1 MTPLEVFAV
10 LVLAGAVVVLLY
22 YYLQDNRKLNLGNV
36 RDDATHLGERVYTG
50 ASNLGDKVSGEGS
63 KPGMGEKTGV
73 SEEVSGMGE
82 KTGVSEKMSEMG
94 EKINVSGVSEKV
106 SGVGEKINVSGV
118 SEKVSG
124 VGEKINVSGVSEKM
138 SGMGDRIRGISVP
151 STDTLSS
158 RIDLFLNEQS
168 DRLIEDWDLATK
180 KDLSDLEKRF
190 NVVSLNFDTLEK
202 RFNEYRGATN
212 TKLESIEKRLEKL
225 ETPKIT
231 TEKTKKITTEK
242 TKK

>member
-22 YYLQDNRKLNLGNV
+22 YYLQDNRNLNLGRV
-36 RDDATHLGERVYTG
+36 RDDGTHLGGRVYSG
-50 ASNLGDKVSGEGS
+50 ASNLGDKVSGEES
-63 KPGMGEKTGV
+63 K
-73 SEEVSGMGE
+73 SGMGE
-82 KTGVSEKMSEMG
+82 KINVSGVSEKMSGMG

-106 SGVGEKINVSGV
+106 SGV
-118 SEKVSG
+118 
-124 VGEKINVSGVSEKM
+124 
-138 SGMGDRIRGISVP
+138 GDRIRGISVP

-158 RIDLFLNEQS
+158 RIDIFLNEQS

-180 KDLSDLEKRF
+180 KDLSELEKRF
-190 NVVSLNFDTLEK
+190 NVVSLNFSTLEK

-225 ETPKIT
+225 ETSKLPP
-231 TEKTKKITTEK
+231 EKTKEITTGK

>member
-22 YYLQDNRKLNLGNV
+22 YYLQDNRNLNLGRV
-36 RDDATHLGERVYTG
+36 RDDATHLGGRVYSG
-50 ASNLGDKVSGEGS
+50 ASNLGDKVSGEES
-63 KPGMGEKTGV
+63 K
-73 SEEVSGMGE
+73 SGMGE
-82 KTGVSEKMSEMG
+82 KTGVSEKMSGMG

-106 SGVGEKINVSGV
+106 SGV
-118 SEKVSG
+118 
-124 VGEKINVSGVSEKM
+124 
-138 SGMGDRIRGISVP
+138 GDRIRGISVP

-158 RIDLFLNEQS
+158 RIDIFLNEQS

-180 KDLSDLEKRF
+180 KDLSELEKRF
-190 NVVSLNFDTLEK
+190 NVVSLNFSTLEK

-225 ETPKIT
+225 ETSKLPP
-231 TEKTKKITTEK
+231 EKTKESTTGK

>member
-1 MTPLEVFAV
+1 MTPLEAFAV

-22 YYLQDNRKLNLGNV
+22 YYLQDNRNLNLGRV
-36 RDDATHLGERVYTG
+36 REDATQLGGRVYSG
-50 ASNLGDKVSGEGS
+50 ASNLGEKVSREES
-63 KPGMGEKTGV
+63 T
-73 SEEVSGMGE
+73 SETGE
-82 KTGVSEKMSEMG
+82 KTGVSEKMSGM
-94 EKINVSGVSEKV
+94 
-106 SGVGEKINVSGV
+106 
-118 SEKVSG
+118 
-124 VGEKINVSGVSEKM
+124 GEKINVSGVSEKM
-138 SGMGDRIRGISVP
+138 SGMGDKIRGISVP

-180 KDLSDLEKRF
+180 KDLSELEKRF

-212 TKLESIEKRLEKL
+212 TKLENIETRLEKL

-231 TEKTKKITTEK
+231 TDKPKETTTGKPKK
-242 TKK
+242 

>member
-22 YYLQDNRKLNLGNV
+22 YYLQDNRNLNLGRV
-36 RDDATHLGERVYTG
+36 RDDATHLGGRVYSG
-50 ASNLGDKVSGEGS
+50 ASNLGDKVSGEES
-63 KPGMGEKTGV
+63 K
-73 SEEVSGMGE
+73 SGMGE
-82 KTGVSEKMSEMG
+82 KINVSGVSEKMSGMGEKINVSGVSEKMSGMG

-106 SGVGEKINVSGV
+106 SGV
-118 SEKVSG
+118 
-124 VGEKINVSGVSEKM
+124 
-138 SGMGDRIRGISVP
+138 GDRIRGISVP

-158 RIDLFLNEQS
+158 RIDIFLNEQS

-180 KDLSDLEKRF
+180 KDLSELEKRF
-190 NVVSLNFDTLEK
+190 NVVSLNFSTLEK

-225 ETPKIT
+225 ETSKLPP
-231 TEKTKKITTEK
+231 EKTKESTTGK

>member
-22 YYLQDNRKLNLGNV
+22 YYLQDNRNLNLGRV
-36 RDDATHLGERVYTG
+36 RDDATHLGGRVYSG
-50 ASNLGDKVSGEGS
+50 ASNLGDKVSGEES
-63 KPGMGEKTGV
+63 K
-73 SEEVSGMGE
+73 SGMGE
-82 KTGVSEKMSEMG
+82 KINVSGVSEKMSGMG

-106 SGVGEKINVSGV
+106 SGV
-118 SEKVSG
+118 
-124 VGEKINVSGVSEKM
+124 
-138 SGMGDRIRGISVP
+138 GDRIRGISVP

-158 RIDLFLNEQS
+158 RIDIFLNEQS

-180 KDLSDLEKRF
+180 KDLSELEKRF
-190 NVVSLNFDTLEK
+190 NVVSLNFSTLEK

-225 ETPKIT
+225 ETSKLPP
-231 TEKTKKITTEK
+231 EKTKESTTGK

>member
-22 YYLQDNRKLNLGNV
+22 YYLQDNRNLNLGHV
-36 RDDATHLGERVYTG
+36 RDDATHLGERVYSG
-50 ASNLGDKVSGEGS
+50 ASNLGDKVSGEES
-63 KPGMGEKTGV
+63 K
-73 SEEVSGMGE
+73 SEEGE
-82 KTGVSEKMSEMG
+82 RT
-94 EKINVSGVSEKV
+94 GVSEKV

-124 VGEKINVSGVSEKM
+124 VSEKINVSGVSEKV
-138 SGMGDRIRGISVP
+138 SGVGDRIRGISVP

-158 RIDLFLNEQS
+158 RIDLFLDEQS

-180 KDLSDLEKRF
+180 KDLSELEKRF

-212 TKLESIEKRLEKL
+212 SKLESIEKRLEKL
-225 ETPKIT
+225 ETSEIT
-231 TEKTKKITTEK
+231 TGKTKEIATGKTKK
-242 TKK
+242 